1 MTSGPQGPTVYM
13 APKLFNPAGGSF
25 FMLNNVIRELKRFGE
40 ETKIINKRIILM
52 FSGGKDSSLALYLLK
67 EAGYN
72 VSALTFFHKWS
83 WPEVLRWGMKFTK
96 KLGVTHYLI
105 DITEGLKREAI
116 GRKGPICIHCKKVML
131 WNAKW
136 FAVNNGFELIA
147 KGDNANDKIIGTLL
161 DQCPGDIR
169 ICEIPK
175 IGIPIFRPLI
185 KYKAREIEMLTNEAG
200 IKPYRMYEHGRR
212 KQWREGCPLQYI
224 DEDTRITEE
233 LMDLAFRVN
242 YKVSK
247 IARERKVRI
256 SVRVPSFEI
265 MCWNCDNET
274 LKEVKKVINKE
285 TL

>member
-1 MTSGPQGPTVYM
+1 
-13 APKLFNPAGGSF
+13 
-25 FMLNNVIRELKRFGE
+25 
-40 ETKIINKRIILM
+40 
-52 FSGGKDSSLALYLLK
+52 
-67 EAGYN
+67 
-72 VSALTFFHKWS
+72 
-83 WPEVLRWGMKFTK
+83 
-96 KLGVTHYLI
+96 
-105 DITEGLKREAI
+105 
-116 GRKGPICIHCKKVML
+116 
-131 WNAKW
+131 
-136 FAVNNGFELIA
+136 
-147 KGDNANDKIIGTLL
+147 
-161 DQCPGDIR
+161 
-169 ICEIPK
+169 
-175 IGIPIFRPLI
+175 
-185 KYKAREIEMLTNEAG
+185 MLTNEAG